1 MVFLIGLLYVREDI
15 PSKFLK
21 VKSDCNIESIC
32 VEIKLRKRKWFS
44 NGSCNPNVSYISN
57 HLECLNRI
65 IDEYSR
71 TYQNFLF
78 WGDFNASI
86 NSKYLAEFHNLIS
99 LTNFKLMIKNKLI

>member
-86 NSKYLAEFHNLIS
+86 NAKCLAECHNLIS